1 MPIRFL
7 IVSLLVLL
15 GGILSVPA
23 AIAIWQEREIQDE
36 DAFVQNVSDVFTD
49 ESVQELTATRLTQ
62 AIMTRTDFQQR
73 IVQGLENLEE
83 DRGAPPS
90 TSLLAGPLTRVA
102 TETVY
107 ELCLRFLQADEFQQV
122 LEAAA
127 RATHRAVMAVV
138 NNDRGVLDTS
148 NGQVVLNLRPVILRV
163 VEELA
168 GERGEEALS
177 KLNIPED
184 AGTIVISE
192 EQEHPWLWD
201 LVQWLDDFNPVV
213 PIITAV
219 LFLLA
224 ILIAK
229 SKRRAIIATGATLSL
244 VAGLALLALAV
255 PLKELATTW
264 PPTPEGQEAAEQ
276 VYDIL
281 LDSFRRMELFVF
293 ILGLAMVVIGSVA
306 GDRRV
311 VQALRSAATRR
322 QEEDVDAG
330 GLVRERAGALR
341 LAGLALA
348 GVILIVWPDPTL
360 RTVIAVGAILAGYLA
375 IIWLLASD
383 SDLAQRSRERTAEG
397 LWSSRDLPI
406 QRRTGFV
413 GWLAVHAGI
422 LRLLSV
428 AAGACLLL
436 FVWDLSLG
444 GFVFIAAAVLLLLAV
459 IEWASTAARQP
470 PESAAD

>member
-23 AIAIWQEREIQDE
+23 AIAIWQEREIQNE

-73 IVQGLENLEE
+73 IVQGLQNLED

-184 AGTIVISE
+184 AGMIVISE

-201 LVQWLDDFNPVV
+201 LAQWLDDFNPVV
-213 PIITAV
+213 PIITLV

-255 PLKELATTW
+255 PVKELATMW
-264 PPTPEGQEAAEQ
+264 PPTPEGQDAAQQ

-311 VQALRSAATRR
+311 VEAARSAATR
-322 QEEDVDAG
+322 QGDVDAG

-348 GVILIVWPDPTL
+348 GVTLIVWPDPTL
-360 RTVIAVGAILAGYLA
+360 RTVIAVGVVLAAYLS
-375 IIWLLASD
+375 IIWLFASD
-383 SDLAQRSRERTAEG
+383 SDLAQKSRERTAEG
-397 LWSSRDLPI
+397 LWSSRDVPI

-413 GWLAVHAGI
+413 GWVAVHAGI

-428 AAGACLLL
+428 AAGVCLLL